1 MPLDIDPKNDYAFKK
16 VFGSESEKPLLISL
30 LNSVLGTSIAEPVQQ
45 VEIRNPFSELD
56 AVDDKAL
63 ILDIKAIDQS
73 GRMYNIEME
82 MVPAWFFPKRILRYC
97 SGMYCEQIGQ
107 AEDFSELQPAFSI
120 SFVNRN
126 RYPGKRYHWEF
137 GLFAKDNPEVCFCPD
152 IAGHVIELP
161 KFLRK
166 PGELKSDFE
175 RWCWFIRNGA
185 SIEPANLPESLRT
198 PPIERAVEVLQM
210 MTQSEKERLH
220 YLDRER
226 DIMAQNTY
234 AKDRA
239 MAERSLRDL
248 REAQE
253 KLQKAEQEAKEA
265 QRQARQAQ
273 KEELLESLAFAL
285 EAKFGAAGKQLYE
298 QVHRIAK
305 IEKLRTIQRALFTA
319 KSLDEIR
326 PLLKSR

>member
-30 LNSVLGTSIAEPVQQ
+30 LNSVLEASIVEPVQQ
-45 VEIRNPFSELD
+45 VEIRNPFSDLD
-56 AVDDKAL
+56 VVDDKAL

-82 MVPAWFFPKRILRYC
+82 MVPAWFFPKRILRYW
-97 SGMYCEQIGQ
+97 SGMYREQLSK

-137 GLFAKDNPEVCFCPD
+137 GLYAKDNPEVCFCPD
-152 IAGHVIELP
+152 IAVHVIELP

-185 SIEPANLPESLRT
+185 TLEPANLPESLRT

-210 MTQSEKERLH
+210 MTQSEKERLR

-234 AKDRA
+234 EADRA
-239 MAERSLRDL
+239 TAERNLL
-248 REAQE
+248 EAQE
-253 KLQKAEQEAKEA
+253 RLQKKEQELAET
-265 QRQARQAQ
+265 Q
-273 KEELLESLAFAL
+273 KALHSDLLESLAFTL
-285 EAKFGAAGKQLYE
+285 ETKFGAAGKRFYG
-298 QVHRIAK
+298 QVRKVADV
-305 IEKLRTIQRALFTA
+305 EKLRTIQRSLFTA

-326 PLLKSR
+326 PLLK